1 MTTSRSKSKKTKHA
15 KKKPE
20 VFQQEDLSPE
30 TQVSRVLLVAMV
42 EAYKILHAGLLA
54 AGEISE
60 KAEKAGIKQAR

>member
-1 MTTSRSKSKKTKHA
+1 MMSRSKA
-15 KKKPE
+15 KKAKAKRKGKEPQ
-20 VFQQEDLSPE
+20 VAEDLSPE

>member
-1 MTTSRSKSKKTKHA
+1 M
-15 KKKPE
+15 
-20 VFQQEDLSPE
+20 
-30 TQVSRVLLVAMV
+30 LLVAMV

>member
-1 MTTSRSKSKKTKHA
+1 MTMSRSKA
-15 KKKPE
+15 KKKARKKNSE
-20 VFQQEDLSPE
+20 SSQEESLSPE

>member
-1 MTTSRSKSKKTKHA
+1 MMSRSKTKKTKSA
-15 KKKPE
+15 KKKAE
-20 VFQQEDLSPE
+20 VRREEDLSPE

-60 KAEKAGIKQAR
+60 KAEKSGIKQAR

>member
-1 MTTSRSKSKKTKHA
+1 MMSRSKA
-15 KKKPE
+15 KKKARKNSE
-20 VFQQEDLSPE
+20 NTQEESLSPE

>member
-1 MTTSRSKSKKTKHA
+1 MTMSRSKA
-15 KKKPE
+15 KKKARKKNSE
-20 VFQQEDLSPE
+20 SSQEKSLSPE

>member
-1 MTTSRSKSKKTKHA
+1 MMSRSKA
-15 KKKPE
+15 KRAKAKRKEREPQ
-20 VFQQEDLSPE
+20 VAQDLSPE

>member
-1 MTTSRSKSKKTKHA
+1 MTMSRSKA
-15 KKKPE
+15 KKKARKKNSE
-20 VFQQEDLSPE
+20 NTQEESLSPE

>member
-1 MTTSRSKSKKTKHA
+1 MMSRSKA
-15 KKKPE
+15 KRAKAKRKEREPQME
-20 VFQQEDLSPE
+20 EGVSPE

>member
-1 MTTSRSKSKKTKHA
+1 MMSRSKA
-15 KKKPE
+15 KKKARKKNSE
-20 VFQQEDLSPE
+20 SSQEESLSPE

>member
-1 MTTSRSKSKKTKHA
+1 MMSRSKA
-15 KKKPE
+15 KKKARKKNSE
-20 VFQQEDLSPE
+20 NTQEESLSPE